1 MKRDGQGRFRKKQII
16 EINIPALS
24 AIFKYSVLILLL
36 SPWVYLLIKFDIL
49 AILESWMTL
58 LFGNKCTEKKPY

>member
-24 AIFKYSVLILLL
+24 TLLKYSVLILLL
-36 SPWVYLLIKFDIL
+36 STWLYLLIKFDVL
-49 AILESWMTL
+49 LKLESGMSM
-58 LFGNKCTEKKPY
+58 LFESQCTEKKPY

>member
-24 AIFKYSVLILLL
+24 TLLKYSVLILLL
-36 SPWVYLLIKFDIL
+36 SPWLYLLIKFDVL
-49 AILESWMTL
+49 SILESGMSM
-58 LFGNKCTEKKPY
+58 LFGNQCTEKKPY

>member
-24 AIFKYSVLILLL
+24 TLLKYSVLILLL
-36 SPWVYLLIKFDIL
+36 SPWLYLLIKFGVL
-49 AILESWMTL
+49 S
-58 LFGNKCTEKKPY
+58 N